1 MAEVQEN
8 VADKV
13 EEKAVDDV
21 TDELTIYLAGG
32 CFWGMEDILRQ
43 IDGVVFT
50 ESGYTG
56 GWLKD
61 PKYEDTHNSYSG
73 HAESVKVIYKP
84 SVVSLQDLLETH
96 YFRMHDPT
104 TLNR

>member
-1 MAEVQEN
+1 MTPVTDKKEVVAE
-8 VADKV
+8 V
-13 EEKAVDDV
+13 EEKVIDKVDDV
-21 TDELTIYLAGG
+21 TEQTIYLAGG
-32 CFWGMEDILRQ
+32 CFWGMEDILRK

-73 HAESVKVIYKP
+73 HAESVKVVYKP
-84 SVVSLQDLLETH
+84 SVVSLQELLET
-96 YFRMHDPT
+96 
-104 TLNR
+104 